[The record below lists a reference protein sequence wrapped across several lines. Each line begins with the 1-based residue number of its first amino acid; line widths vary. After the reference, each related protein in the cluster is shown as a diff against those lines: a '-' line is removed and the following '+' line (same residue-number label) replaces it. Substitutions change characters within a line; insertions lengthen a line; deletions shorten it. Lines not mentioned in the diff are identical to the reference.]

1 MSAAL
6 GNLVVGLVTSLISGL
21 AVWLGQRLLSLRS
34 RRRAAA
40 FYGVRPGEGCLLVTY
55 RSPWQP
61 DSMRHDDVQALVDL
75 AVRLRELGAE
85 PEVVPADALAEAPGQ
100 RAELCIGGPAVNRRS
115 GAHLARYL
123 PGVRIRPF
131 DPRRRDS
138 VALVVGGQRFLRDPE
153 EAVYAVL
160 ARFLPAPG
168 ARPVF
173 VIAGQNGV
181 ANRGAASYLARND
194 RALRRLA
201 DGAGRFC
208 LIVKVPA
215 PRAYGHGLA
224 ELASDV
230 TAAAFAS

>member
-1 MSAAL
+1 MET
-6 GNLVVGLVTSLISGL
+6 G
-21 AVWLGQRLLSLRS
+21 
-34 RRRAAA
+34 
-40 FYGVRPGEGCLLVTY
+40 
-55 RSPWQP
+55 QP
-61 DSMRHDDVQALVDL
+61 DPAYELPALIDPVPANFVSPEHL
-75 AVRLRELGAE
+75 FYVCPVYPCAATE

-100 RAELCIGGPAVNRRS
+100 RAELCVGGPAVNRRS

-123 PGVRIRPF
+123 PGVGIRPF
-131 DPRRRDS
+131 DPGRRDS

-173 VIAGQNGV
+173 VIAGQNGI

-194 RALRRLA
+194 RALGRLA